1 MIDGAGS
8 ETKPSAGDQPARP
21 GGGFRI
27 NVSRQGTTVHL
38 SLTAADEYGAV
49 ELYEHFVQALER
61 GSLNLEL
68 K

>member
-8 ETKPSAGDQPARP
+8 ETKPTAGDEPARP
-21 GGGFRI
+21 GGFRI
-27 NVSRQGTTVHL
+27 NVNRQGTTVHL

-61 GSLNLEL
+61 GRLNLEL